1 MLRRIVRKLER
12 DGNMRKKYNT
22 KIKIIILIGLFA
34 IALFYYRNATFA
46 TVGDDEVY
54 RTSIETWGSW
64 VNWAKAYYFGN
75 SGRIIIH
82 SLLIIILNLPVDI
95 FRILSSIM
103 VVVTCMGIYQIINV
117 RKKSNDLVR
126 FLIISI
132 IFCGMFFT
140 INNLGGIIRWA
151 SGALNYLYPV
161 SAMLFVLIPF
171 VMSMKERKIPI
182 MYKCISLIFAFL
194 CGNMEQSSAV
204 VMVLGMLIY
213 IYIRFYS
220 KNYDKTDSLFLII
233 LWMINLIVFILSY
246 MAPGVEQRYISEMIR
261 CCGYGML
268 SIPQKLILGMQIYTL
283 YLYSFRGLII
293 LVIPILA
300 SIIISLKERNKK
312 NFLIAIINLFLCG
325 LQNIIIRKFI
335 DIQFI
340 HPYNKLYVVWLIF
353 TSILILMTGYLVIES
368 VDEETDKYLYGFLF
382 LAAVTAGIIPAFSP
396 TLFVSAGRTMYIT
409 YIILILIA
417 AKLWTEVFEKRK
429 QYTQLFNSKKIFI
442 NGYLIIASIIV
453 VFLPLCY
460 VIDYHNVKE
469 ENVDQYTQSTKYKIG
484 NVKLDYDKGEIHAK
498 IAVEDFRCITNNWC
512 TGLTEGYDIN
522 IKVGKLNIKS
532 KKIYSYQTVLNTQ
545 YPVIERYPNGQVNF
559 TGFYKKKIKLRKD
572 EKYVLLMKDHEGNKL
587 YQYLK

>member
-1 MLRRIVRKLER
+1 M
-12 DGNMRKKYNT
+12 GKKYNT

-34 IALFYYRNATFA
+34 IALFYYRNATFTTA
-46 TVGDDEVY
+46 GDDEVY

-132 IFCGMFFT
+132 IFCGMFFA

-171 VMSMKERKIPI
+171 VMSMNERKIPI
-182 MYKCISLIFAFL
+182 LYKCISIMFVFL

-204 VMVLGMLIY
+204 VMVLGMLIF
-213 IYIRFYS
+213 IYIRFQR
-220 KNYDKTDSLFLII
+220 KNYDKADILFLII
-233 LWMINLIVFILSY
+233 LWIINLTVFILSY

-300 SIIISLKERNKK
+300 SIIISLKQKNKK
-312 NFLIAIINLFLCG
+312 NLLIAVVNLILCG

-340 HPYNKLYVVWLIF
+340 YPYNKTYVVWLIF

-368 VDEETDKYLYGFLF
+368 VEEKSDKYLYGFLF
-382 LAAVTAGIIPAFSP
+382 LAAFIAGIIPAFSP
-396 TLFVSAGRTMYIT
+396 TLFVSAARTMYIT

-417 AKLWTEVFEKRK
+417 AKLWTEVFEREKP
-429 QYTQLFNSKKIFI
+429 YTQLRNCEKIFI
-442 NGYLIIASIIV
+442 NGYLVIAGIII
-453 VFLPLCY
+453 VFLPLWY
-460 VIDYHNVKE
+460 VINYHNVKE
-469 ENVDQYTQSTKYKIG
+469 ENIDQYTLSRKYKIE
-484 NVKLDYDKGEIHAK
+484 NKKFDYDKGEIHAQ
-498 IAVEDFRCITNNWC
+498 IAVEDFKCITNNWC

-522 IKVGKLNIKS
+522 IKVGILNTKS

-545 YPVIERYPNGQVNF
+545 YPVMEKYPSGKVNF
-559 TGFYKKKIKLRKD
+559 TGFYKKKIKLKKH
-572 EKYVLLMKDHEGNKL
+572 EKYVLLIKNHEGNKL
-587 YQYLK
+587 YQYLE